1 VFDFSK
7 DFSYKIKR
15 LSFTKDKNETA
26 KFLKRFFDLV
36 LKI

>member
-15 LSFTKDKNETA
+15 PSSTKYRKEIA
-26 KFLKRFFDLV
+26 KFLKRFLDLF